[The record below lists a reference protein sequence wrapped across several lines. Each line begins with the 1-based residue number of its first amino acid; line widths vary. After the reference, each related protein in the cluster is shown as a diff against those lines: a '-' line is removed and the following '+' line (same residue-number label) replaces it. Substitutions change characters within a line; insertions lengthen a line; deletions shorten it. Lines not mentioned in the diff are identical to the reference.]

1 MRRLLTIATALAALA
16 LAPAAASAK
25 PHLAGTFNLS
35 GQAGQMTRGPDGNI
49 WVLIN
54 GGSNTLAKVKPNGDV
69 TEYSPAAVVNP
80 TGITAG
86 YDDDLWLT
94 RNNGVIHVPVNDP
107 DSATATDITLPGG
120 QGITKGPGGK
130 IWAAGGDQL
139 VSFDPA
145 NPAGATGDTIDNMGA
160 RGVTASGGKI
170 FVADFNGGRIIRST
184 AAGQVKKINVG
195 GGPQQ
200 VTSGPQGSV
209 AYTNP
214 GTDPQ
219 TVGRIA
225 AGGSPQKTR
234 FPLGTDPF
242 GIDFA
247 ADHNWWFAEFG
258 KDRLG
263 ILSPGGNL
271 KLFKDLPNN
280 SGPRYLTAGKNDT
293 LWVGLEQA
301 EKVARIKDVG

>member
-1 MRRLLTIATALAALA
+1 MKRTLPILALLAALL
-16 LAPAAASAK
+16 LAPSVARAK
-25 PHLAGTFNLS
+25 PHLAGTFDLS
-35 GQAGQMTRGPDGNI
+35 GQAAQMARGPDGNI
-49 WVLIN
+49 WVLVNNSIN
-54 GGSNTLAKVKPNGDV
+54 PLAKVEPNGDV

-80 TGITAG
+80 IGITAG

-94 RNNGVIHVPVNDP
+94 RNNGVIHVPVDDP
-107 DSATATDITLPGG
+107 NNATDTNIPGVG

-130 IWAAGGDQL
+130 IWATGTDQL
-139 VSFDPA
+139 VSFDPG
-145 NPAGATGDTIDNMGA
+145 NPAGFTAKTINGMGS
-160 RGVTASGGKI
+160 RGMTASGGKL

-184 AAGQVKKINVG
+184 AAGETKKFNVG

-225 AGGSPQKTR
+225 AGGSPQKSS

-247 ADHNWWFAEFG
+247 PDHNWWFAEFG

-280 SGPRYLTAGKNDT
+280 SGPRYLAVGKNDT

-301 EKVARIKDVG
+301 EKVARIKGVG